1 MRFITMMGTAAL
13 SMTAATLAQST
24 TINEIRTGS
33 FNAEYIEFKGAPGAS
48 MAGLTILILGD
59 GTSTAT
65 LPALPT
71 KSGAVEWKYT
81 FPAGTVI
88 GANGYLVLH
97 NPGNAALP
105 FPFAIDQSA
114 TNLPWPL
121 NAGDTTATAPTNTQI
136 EGDDNQT
143 FLLVSNYSG
152 TDTWE
157 TRAPTATSPA
167 SSSRD
172 GSGGQDLDTDD
183 NGVLDIT
190 PWSAILD
197 SVSLKESNGAAPTAG
212 QDWWYSPTTCG
223 PYISRNIQTTGAP
236 IAKWSFPTPI
246 TTTNGVTYTYGAA
259 DSGANATGS
268 SLKGVHA
275 AAATAWSTPVGPNGS
290 SSGDYA
296 FSSNNWATNDYY
308 QASASTL
315 NFSGVTLEWAQY
327 RSSTGPADFR
337 VDMSTDGGAS
347 FTTVLN
353 TYTLATDSTWASK
366 SIASIPNA
374 GNKDSVIF
382 RFIDIAATG
391 AAAGTNRIDNV
402 LIRSDANAETIV
414 TSYAGPI
421 VGIKQANGTWFI
433 GAAATTT
440 PPGFQDTPGSLNYA
454 APTYTCG
461 DPLAGDCAVAHGNA
475 FCADACCC
483 AYVGGLDP
491 YCVTVRWDSFCVT
504 AAAGC
509 AANCTAL
516 PCPADFN
523 GDRVVA
529 GADLGMLLGG
539 WGGPDY
545 DLNGDGIGNGA
556 DLGILLGAWGNC
568 P

>member
-48 MAGLTILILGD
+48 MAGLTVLILGD
-59 GTSTAT
+59 GTSI
-65 LPALPT
+65 T

-97 NPGNAALP
+97 NPGDTTNP
-105 FPFAIDQSA
+105 FPFTIDPSA

-121 NAGDTTATAPTNTQI
+121 IAADASAAPATNTQI
-136 EGDDNQT
+136 ESPDNQT
-143 FLLVSNYSG
+143 YLLVSDYSG

-157 TRAPTATSPA
+157 TRAPLASDPA
-167 SSSRD
+167 SFSRD

-197 SVSLKESNGAAPTAG
+197 SVSLKESNGAAPTAS

-246 TTTNGVTYTYGAA
+246 PVTTPPQSGATYTYGAA

-275 AAATAWSTPVGPNGS
+275 AAATVWSTPAGQTGS
-290 SSGDYA
+290 SEYA
-296 FSSNNWATNDYY
+296 FSSNTWATNDYY
-308 QASASTL
+308 EASASTL

-327 RSSTGPADFR
+327 RSGTGPADFR

-353 TYTLATDSTWASK
+353 TYTLTAASSWASK

-391 AAAGTNRIDNV
+391 ASGGANRIDNV

-414 TSYAGPI
+414 TSYAGPTM
-421 VGIKQANGTWFI
+421 GIKQANGTWFI
-433 GAAATTT
+433 GVASTTV
-440 PPGFQDTPGSLNYA
+440 GQQDTPGSLNYA

-461 DPLAGDCAVAHGNA
+461 DPVAGDCAVAHGNA

-491 YCVTVRWDSFCVT
+491 FCITVRWDSICVT

-509 AANCTAL
+509 AANCSSA
-516 PCPADFN
+516 PCPAD
-523 GDRVVA
+523 
-529 GADLGMLLGG
+529 
-539 WGGPDY
+539 
-545 DLNGDGIGNGA
+545 LNGDTIVNGA
-556 DLGILLGAWGNC
+556 DLGVMLGDWGGSERDLNGDAIVNGADLGLLLGAWGNC